1 MYDSLMDKLRE
12 RLDSIYIE
20 IANHKEL
27 IDIYLKNNSGKFENQ
42 KQEIMAESTKLLLV
56 EIQDCIRSYDILDRM
71 LDLAVARSELAIEN
85 NETTFGD
92 IIGIMHVM
100 EQ

>member
-1 MYDSLMDKLRE
+1 MNKLRE

-27 IDIYLKNNSGKFENQ
+27 IDIYLKNNSGKFENR